1 MLGAGGIIAPA
12 IVRDLAESEEV
23 DRLLLLDLDAERARA
38 TGQAHAPDAEV
49 KAVDPHGGLGY
60 LLTAVDV
67 LVNSAS
73 YRVNLDAMRAC
84 LEAGCHY
91 IDLGGLYHLTTRQLE
106 LDHDF
111 ATVGKLALLG
121 MGSSPGKTNVM
132 GVRATEE
139 LGATPELMDVYA
151 AGRDLDPPDG
161 PSYPYAPRTL
171 VDELTEPPMALRGG
185 EPVALEPMQDGGSY
199 PFPEP
204 IGEGA
209 SIYTLHSEVRTF
221 GDSFGCAD
229 CSFRLSLAPA
239 VLERV
244 RALVGADDDAI
255 AAAAAEAVPSSA
267 RTVSVHVVTARA
279 NGRRGHRD
287 RQDRGHG
294 GLGHR
299 RRASCPRR
307 RRPRPPCGCWRAG
320 RRRRGRHA
328 ARALRPP
335 GGPVPRARAPQLHIR
350 RQNRGGHVKVGV
362 PTEIK
367 TDEYRVSLTP
377 AGARELADHGH
388 EVIVQAGA
396 GEGSAIA
403 DADYTGAGRADRAR
417 TPSGVRR
424 GRDDPGREGAA
435 AGGGGPAGA
444 PATCCSPTCTWRP
457 TPS

>member
-1 MLGAGGIIAPA
+1 M
-12 IVRDLAESEEV
+12 
-23 DRLLLLDLDAERARA
+23 
-38 TGQAHAPDAEV
+38 
-49 KAVDPHGGLGY
+49 
-60 LLTAVDV
+60 

-106 LDHDF
+106 LDDDF
-111 ATVGKLALLG
+111 TAVGKLALLG

-132 GVRATEE
+132 GVRAVEE

-171 VDELTEPPMALRGG
+171 VDELTEPPMALRDG
-185 EPVALEPMQDGGSY
+185 EPTALEPMQDGGTY

-204 IGEGA
+204 IGEGS

-221 GDSFGCAD
+221 GDSFGCSD

-244 RALVGADDDAI
+244 KSLVGAEEDAI
-255 AAAAAEAVPSSA
+255 AAAAAEAVPSSGK
-267 RTVSVHVVTARA
+267 TVSVHVVTARA
-279 NGRRGHRD
+279 GGRLVTVTAKT
-287 RQDRGHG
+287 RGHG

-299 RRASCPRR
+299 RRHRVHRR
-307 RRPRPPCGCWRAG
+307 A
-320 RRRRGRHA
+320 RRRGGAAAGPRSGGRRGRDA
-328 ARALRPP
+328 ARALRAPR
-335 GGPVPRARAPQLHIR
+335 GPVPRAGTPQLHIR
-350 RQNRGGHVKVGV
+350 RRDNGGHVKVGV

-367 TDEYRVSLTP
+367 PDEYRVSLTP
-377 AGARELADHGH
+377 DGRARAGRPRPRRDRAGRRRRGLGH
-388 EVIVQAGA
+388 HRRRLRGP
-396 GEGSAIA
+396 
-403 DADYTGAGRADRAR
+403 GRADRCPTPRRCSAR
-417 TPSGVRR
+417 PRWCWGSRSPSRR
-424 GRDDPGREGAA
+424 RWRCCS
-435 AGGGGPAGA
+435 